1 MIALETSNQY
11 DYGPASTNIYVHRFR
26 REDSMTSSEV
36 QPSTHSSTPVPGSMP
51 AVLSAAFVVTAVFVL
66 SNSPTPL
73 YVHWQQSIG
82 FSSGMLTVI
91 FGAYILGL
99 LLTLLV
105 AGQLSD
111 HFGRPRVLLPGLV
124 VALAAS
130 ALFLIADNVA
140 MLIVAR
146 LLTGIS
152 VGVIVSAG
160 MASVVDA
167 GGDTLRATA
176 ARLASVAMV
185 LGAGLGP
192 LFAGIM
198 AQYLDEPVTWVFG
211 AEALLIVIATIAVVR
226 SRPLTNLADIDD
238 RSPFQLRL
246 PSVPRRFRRYVLFG
260 IAVFGPGIT
269 ATSFVLSLGPSLLAR
284 QLGVT
289 SPLVAGGTAC
299 AMFLVA
305 TGIQFAV
312 ARTPIRTIFIGG
324 ATSTALSML
333 ALYGAVQSDAAALL
347 IVSALL
353 AGAGQGLGQL
363 GGLTLI
369 GMHVPPTSRAQGNA
383 LMNIG
388 GYIPA
393 GILPLVAGYL
403 IDATSIPIAVTVFG
417 VVLFLAAVAGGVAVA
432 KSIETT

>member
-1 MIALETSNQY
+1 
-11 DYGPASTNIYVHRFR
+11 
-26 REDSMTSSEV
+26 MT
-36 QPSTHSSTPVPGSMP
+36 
-51 AVLSAAFVVTAVFVL
+51 LAAFVVTAVFVI

-73 YVHWQQSIG
+73 YVYWQQRIG
-82 FSSGMLTVI
+82 FGSGTLTII
-91 FGAYILGL
+91 FAAYILGL
-99 LLTLLV
+99 LLTLLI

-111 HFGRPRVLLPGLV
+111 HFGRRHVLLPGLV
-124 VALAAS
+124 SALAAS
-130 ALFLIADNVA
+130 ALFLMADDVA
-140 MLIVAR
+140 VLIVAR

-167 GGDTLRATA
+167 GGDTHRAIA

-192 LFAGIM
+192 LFAGFL
-198 AQYLDEPVTWVFG
+198 AQYLDDPVSWVFG
-211 AEALLIVIATIAVVR
+211 IESALIVLAAAVVYFR
-226 SRPLTNLADIDD
+226 TQSHVHEGVE

-246 PSVPRRFRRYVLFG
+246 PNVPHELRRYVLFG

-305 TGIQFAV
+305 TGVQFAV
-312 ARTPIRTIFIGG
+312 ARVAVRTIFIGG
-324 ATSTALSML
+324 AASTALSMV
-333 ALYGAVQSDAAALL
+333 ALFGAVQLDTAALL

-369 GMHVPPTSRAQGNA
+369 GIHVPSTSRAQGNA

-388 GYIPA
+388 GYVPA
-393 GILPLVAGYL
+393 GLLPLVAGYL
-403 IDATSIPIAVTVFG
+403 IDATSIPTAVTIFSVI
-417 VVLFLAAVAGGVAVA
+417 LFAAAAAGGVAVA
-432 KSIETT
+432 KTIGTNEVRQ